1 MSLRDGSDGT
11 GNSPQ
16 ISGNGTPCKG
26 SEAGPSAGAEADVA
40 AAPCGRL
47 SAHVDISGS
56 VRTSRRQPASR
67 PALRRAATVL
77 DEASRRSRGAAHER
91 LERLRDLAAT
101 IAQTALAAAGAW
113 LVATE
118 LIGHVRPFFAPIAAI
133 IVLGVTRGRHAG
145 RAVELAAGVAL
156 GICVADLIVV
166 TLGTTPLTIAL
177 VVVLAMTA
185 AIALGGETLF
195 VSQAA
200 TSATLVATL
209 PLPDHFTLARA
220 VDAFGG
226 GAVALV
232 VGFLLLP
239 IDPVRL
245 VRSATV
251 DVLDELGALLGE
263 LAIAIRARD
272 RDAVIDALVR
282 ARGLDDA
289 IVSLTQ
295 AAGAGLE
302 VATYSPLRRR
312 RRGALLRY
320 AHAAEQLDLAI
331 RNVRVMARGALRAV
345 DLADNVP
352 PDVID
357 AMHDLAAAV
366 RALAPALEDP
376 LLARA
381 AEEHAVRAA
390 AAATRSLQSTANL
403 STSAIVGQV
412 RSTALDLLRALGDD
426 RETAAAKVR
435 SAAQAPA
442 DPG

>member
-1 MSLRDGSDGT
+1 MLDKAS
-11 GNSPQ
+11 
-16 ISGNGTPCKG
+16 K
-26 SEAGPSAGAEADVA
+26 
-40 AAPCGRL
+40 
-47 SAHVDISGS
+47 
-56 VRTSRRQPASR
+56 RT
-67 PALRRAATVL
+67 
-77 DEASRRSRGAAHER
+77 RGAAHDR
-91 LERLRDLAAT
+91 LERLRDLAAM

-113 LVATE
+113 FVATE
-118 LIGHVRPFFAPIAAI
+118 VIGHARPFFAPIAAI

-145 RAVELAAGVAL
+145 RAVELATGVAL

-166 TLGTTPLTIAL
+166 TIGTTPLSIAL
-177 VVVLAMTA
+177 VVVLAMTV
-185 AIALGGETLF
+185 AIALGGEPLF

-220 VDAFGG
+220 VDAFSG
-226 GAVALV
+226 GAVALA

-245 VRSATV
+245 VRSAAV
-251 DVLDELGALLGE
+251 DVLDELGALLAE
-263 LAIAIRARD
+263 LAAAIRARD
-272 RDAVIDALVR
+272 RDAVIDTLVR

-289 IVSLTQ
+289 TASLTQ
-295 AAGAGLE
+295 AAGVGLE

-312 RRGALLRY
+312 RRGGLVRY

-345 DLADNVP
+345 DLADSVP

-357 AMHDLAAAV
+357 AVRDLGAAV
-366 RALAPALEDP
+366 RMLAPALDDP
-376 LLARA
+376 MLAGA
-381 AEEHAVRAA
+381 AQEHAVRAA
-390 AAATRSLQSTANL
+390 AAATRSLESTANL

-435 SAAQAPA
+435 SAAHAPPRA
-442 DPG
+442 R